1 MKHFLPFSMLLA
13 GAAFSGSA
21 FAQED
26 RPQLTPSMEHPNIIL
41 FLVDDMGWQETSVPF
56 YKEETP
62 LNRRYRTP
70 NMEEMA
76 KQGVKFMQAY
86 ACAISSPT
94 RCSLMSGMNAA
105 RHRVTNWTLEYN
117 TKTDAGSTV
126 INLPDWNYNGIQ
138 PAAVAT
144 DHDLDNGTPITSFPE
159 ILQNAGYYTIHCGKA
174 HFGSLTTSGADPEN
188 FGFDVNIAGGANGGP
203 GSYLAENEY
212 GSGSFHVSGLEDY
225 YGTGTF
231 LTEALTQEALK
242 AIEKPIN
249 ENRPFYLYMSHYAIH
264 SPYDPDTRYTG
275 NYTNYFDEQLQA
287 NLNTQEI
294 NHAALVEGMDKS
306 LGDIMQYLKDHPDVA
321 QNTVVLFMADNGG
334 QAVSV
339 RQGRANYDQ
348 NWPAR
353 GGKGS
358 AYEGGVHEPMMLYW
372 PGNTNIK
379 QGSENHSR
387 IMIEDFFP
395 TILDLAGVKD
405 YETVQKVDGKS
416 FADILR
422 DPTIERTRTNIWH
435 FPNLWGESQNTAE
448 GYGAYSAILKGDY
461 RMIYFWE
468 SQERR
473 LYNIKE
479 DIGETNNLA
488 KAEPELLKE
497 LSKELT
503 DSLKAYD
510 AQRPSYKET
519 GEVIPWPDEAP
530 TPVEV
535 GEAVPV
541 TAGIFKYSTE
551 DVKYYYTISDN
562 RGSESGNK
570 NFYWTLGEHNGYKAI
585 QATQEQFANAYDATK
600 QYFYFMPGSD
610 ETHFTMYTVDGRKVN
625 YVDGITG
632 SSWNSGNVGSDV
644 TTPYMQYETE
654 EAGEFQLISIGS
666 FGRYAIKAPNGD
678 LLNDRGTANGSTAN
692 MKWVIN
698 TYSGFQLTDPGSQYK
713 FTAVPGNSISGLITE
728 LYNKY
733 KENADYVGAHDIS
746 SVTPIYEEA
755 MKDPDLEDLKALE
768 DAYAKT
774 PTLEMEFGK
783 IYRLRN
789 YARKASTG
797 NTSCNGAGGYLEPID
812 VNNPDHKESTK
823 VAFAAI
829 DADQTHA
836 NALWRAEA
844 APAEGTFYL
853 RNVNTGKYISATNA
867 ANGNTA
873 LSTDDIS
880 QAQVF
885 KIVAYGDMQYKIAL
899 ASNESVRL
907 HVSGN
912 VDGTKQTTRLMFY
925 NAEDK
930 NTASAWY
937 LVYARDIDVTTKQ
950 SANGNFA
957 STYLPIAVDMP
968 EGLTAYTGKVEGET
982 LKLTEVKGTVPAE
995 TGVVLKG
1002 ENAQTYSLP
1011 IVDQEVAALEG
1022 NELQGSLI
1030 YKATEGMPYFQLLVT
1045 EENANYQSV
1054 TSDYLTGNA
1063 AWLDGAGVTAP
1074 DGLTLDF
1081 GGQVGIDQVEA
1092 DKKDSKIYDL
1102 TGRRVKRPVK
1112 GIYIQNGQKVIY

>member
-21 FAQED
+21 FAQET
-26 RPQLTPSMEHPNIIL
+26 RPDLTPSQEHPNIIL

-62 LNRRYRTP
+62 LNRRYKTP
-70 NMEEMA
+70 NMEKMA
-76 KQGVKFMQAY
+76 KNGVKFMQAY

-105 RHRVTNWTLEYN
+105 RHRVTNWTLNYN
-117 TKTDAGSTV
+117 TQTDASSNV
-126 INLPDWNYNGIQ
+126 IQLPSWNFNGIQ
-138 PAAVAT
+138 PAAKAT
-144 DHDLDNGTPITSFPE
+144 AHDLANGTPITSFPE
-159 ILQNAGYYTIHCGKA
+159 ILQQAGYYTIHCGKA
-174 HFGSLTTSGADPEN
+174 HFGSETTTGADPSN
-188 FGFDVNIAGGANGGP
+188 FGFDVNIAGAANGGP

-212 GSGSFHVSGLEDY
+212 GSGSFHVSGLEEY
-225 YGTGTF
+225 YNTGTF
-231 LTEALTQEALK
+231 LTEALTLEALK

-264 SPYDPDTRYTG
+264 TPYDADTRYTG

-287 NLNTQEI
+287 NLNNQEI

-306 LGDIMQYLKDHPDVA
+306 LGDIMKYLEGHPDVA
-321 QNTVVLFMADNGG
+321 KNTVVLFMADNGG

-372 PGNTNIK
+372 PGNDNVKPGT
-379 QGSENHSR
+379 ENQSR

-395 TILDLAGVKD
+395 TILDLAGVED

-422 DPTIERTRTNIWH
+422 DPSIERTRTNIWH
-435 FPNLWGESQNTAE
+435 FPNLWGESQDKAE

-488 KAEPELLKE
+488 KTEPELLKE

-530 TPVEV
+530 APVEI
-535 GEAVPV
+535 GEAVPI

-551 DVKYYYTISDN
+551 DVKYYYRISDN
-562 RGSESGNK
+562 RGSQSNNS

-610 ETHFTMYTVDGRKVN
+610 DTHFTMYTVDGRKVN
-625 YVDGITG
+625 YVDGKTG
-632 SSWNSGNVGSDV
+632 SGWNGGNIGSDV
-644 TTPYMQYETE
+644 TTPYMQYDTE
-654 EAGEFQLISIGS
+654 ASGEFQLISIGTI
-666 FGRYAIKAPNGD
+666 GRYAIKAPNGD
-678 LLNDRGTANGSTAN
+678 ILNDRGTGNGSAAN

-698 TYSGFQLTDPGSQYK
+698 TYSGITLNDAGSNYK

-746 SVTPIYEEA
+746 TLTPIYEEA
-755 MKDPDLEDLKALE
+755 MKDPDLEDLKTME
-768 DAYAKT
+768 EAYAKT
-774 PTLEMEFGK
+774 PTVEMETGK

-789 YARKASTG
+789 YMRKISTG
-797 NTSCNGAGGYLEPID
+797 NTACNGAGGYLEPMD
-812 VNNPDHKESTK
+812 ANNPDHNLCNKGGYSA
-823 VAFAAI
+823 V
-829 DADQTHA
+829 DADNAHA
-836 NALWRAEA
+836 NALWRAVPA
-844 APAEGTFYL
+844 ATEGTFYL
-853 RNVNTGKYISATNA
+853 LNLNTGKYISKTGVANNAYAQATDNEA
-867 ANGNTA
+867 EA
-873 LSTDDIS
+873 L
-880 QAQVF
+880 ALKLVE
-885 KIVAYGDMQYKIAL
+885 YGDMQFKVAV
-899 ASNESVRL
+899 ASDESLRL
-907 HVSGN
+907 HISGLAN
-912 VDGTKQTTRLMFY
+912 SGSSARLMFY
-925 NAEDK
+925 NGEEK
-930 NTASAWY
+930 GTASAWY
-937 LVYARDIDVTTKQ
+937 MIHARDIDVTTKE
-950 SANGNFA
+950 SADGNFA
-957 STYLPIAVDMP
+957 SAYLPVAVDMP
-968 EGLTAYTGKVEGET
+968 EGLKAYTGKVNGEKLD
-982 LKLTEVKGTVPAE
+982 LKEIEGTVPAE
-995 TGVVLKG
+995 TGIVLKG
-1002 ENAQTYSLP
+1002 DKAQVYTLP
-1011 IVDQEVAALEG
+1011 IIDEEVTALED
-1022 NELQGSLI
+1022 NDLKGSLI
-1030 YKATEGMPYFQLLVT
+1030 YKAVEDMPYFQLMVT
-1045 EENANYQSV
+1045 DEKADFQSV

-1063 AWLDGAGVTAP
+1063 AWVDGTGITAP
-1074 DGLTLDF
+1074 NGLELSF
-1081 GGQVGIDQVEA
+1081 GVHVGIDQIEA

-1102 TGRRVKRPVK
+1102 TGRRVKRPAK

>member
-21 FAQED
+21 FAQET
-26 RPQLTPSMEHPNIIL
+26 RPDLTPSQEHPNIIL

-56 YKEETP
+56 YKEKTP
-62 LNRRYRTP
+62 LNRRYKTP
-70 NMEEMA
+70 NMEKMA
-76 KQGVKFMQAY
+76 QNGVKFMQAY

-117 TKTDAGSTV
+117 TQTDAGSSV
-126 INLPDWNYNGIQ
+126 IQLPSWNFNGIQ
-138 PAAVAT
+138 PAAKAT
-144 DHDLDNGTPITSFPE
+144 AHDLANGTPITAFPE
-159 ILQNAGYYTIHCGKA
+159 ILQKAGYYTIHCGKA
-174 HFGSLTTSGADPEN
+174 HFGSKTTAGANPSN
-188 FGFDVNIAGGANGGP
+188 FGFDVNIAGDANGGP

-212 GSGSFHVSGLEDY
+212 GSGAFHVSGLEEY
-225 YGTGTF
+225 YDKGTF
-231 LTEALTQEALK
+231 LTEALTLEALK
-242 AIEKPIN
+242 AIEKPIA
-249 ENRPFYLYMSHYAIH
+249 ENKPFYLYMSHYAIH
-264 SPYDPDTRYTG
+264 TPYDADQRFTP
-275 NYTNYFDEQLQA
+275 NYTNKYDDFLGA
-287 NLNTQEI
+287 NLNRDEI
-294 NHAALVEGMDKS
+294 NHAALIEGMDKS
-306 LGDIMQYLKDHPDVA
+306 LGDILKYLEDHPNVA
-321 QNTVVLFMADNGG
+321 KNTVVLFMADNGG
-334 QAVSV
+334 QAIGP
-339 RQGRANYDQ
+339 RQGTQNRQQNY
-348 NWPAR
+348 PAR

-372 PGNTNIK
+372 PSNDKVQPGT
-379 QGSENHSR
+379 ENQSR

-395 TILDLAGVKD
+395 TILDLAGVEN
-405 YETVQKVDGKS
+405 YETVQTVDGKS

-422 DPTIERTRTNIWH
+422 DPSIERTRTNIWH
-435 FPNLWGESQNTAE
+435 FPNLWGESQDKAE

-479 DIGETNNLA
+479 DISEQNNLA

-530 TPVEV
+530 APVEI

-551 DVKYYYTISDN
+551 DVKYYYRISDS
-562 RGSESGNK
+562 RATK
-570 NFYWTLGEHNGYKAI
+570 FYWTLGEHNGYKAI
-585 QATQEQFANAYDATK
+585 QATQEQYANAYDATN

-625 YVDGITG
+625 YVDGKTG
-632 SSWNSGNVGSDV
+632 SGWNGGNIGSDV
-644 TTPYMQYETE
+644 TTPYMQYDTE
-654 EAGEFQLISIGS
+654 ASGEFQLISIGTI
-666 FGRYAIKAPNGD
+666 GRYAIKAPNGD
-678 LLNDRGTANGSTAN
+678 ILNDRGTGNGSAAN

-698 TYSGFQLTDPGSQYK
+698 TYSGIKLDDPGSIYK

-746 SVTPIYEEA
+746 TVTPIYEEA
-755 MKDPDLEDLKALE
+755 MKDPDLEDLKVME
-768 DAYAKT
+768 EAYAKT
-774 PTLEMEFGK
+774 PTVEMETGK

-797 NTSCNGAGGYLEPID
+797 NTACNGAGGFLEAID

-829 DADQTHA
+829 DADQAHA

-844 APAEGTFYL
+844 TGEEGTFYL

-867 ANGNTA
+867 SSGNTA

-880 QAQVF
+880 KAQAF
-885 KIVAYGDMQYKIAL
+885 KAVAYGDMQYKIAL
-899 ASNESVRL
+899 ASNENVRL

-937 LVYARDIDVTTKQ
+937 LIYARDIDVAIEE
-950 SANGNFA
+950 SADGNFA
-957 STYLPIAVDMP
+957 SAYLPVAVDMP
-968 EGLTAYTGKVEGET
+968 EGLKAYSGKVDGEV
-982 LKLTEVKGTVPAE
+982 LALTEVKGTVPAE
-995 TGVVLKG
+995 TGVLLKG
-1002 ENAQTYSLP
+1002 EEAKVYTLP
-1011 IVDQEVAALEG
+1011 IVDDEVSPLEN

-1030 YKATEGMPYFQLLVT
+1030 YKATEGMPYFLLSVT
-1045 EENANYQSV
+1045 EDKADYQPV

-1063 AWLDGAGVTAP
+1063 AWIDGTGITAP
-1074 DGLTLDF
+1074 NGLTLDF
-1081 GGQVGIDQVEA
+1081 GGQVGIKQVEA

>member
-21 FAQED
+21 FAQET
-26 RPQLTPSMEHPNIIL
+26 RPDLTPSQEHPNIIL

-62 LNRRYRTP
+62 LNRRYNTP
-70 NMEEMA
+70 NMEKMA
-76 KQGVKFMQAY
+76 QNGVKFMQAY

-117 TKTDAGSTV
+117 TQTDAGSSV
-126 INLPDWNYNGIQ
+126 IQLPSWNFNGIQ
-138 PAAVAT
+138 PAAKAT
-144 DHDLDNGTPITSFPE
+144 AHDLANGTPITAFPE
-159 ILQNAGYYTIHCGKA
+159 ILQKAGYYTIHCGKA
-174 HFGSLTTSGADPEN
+174 HFGSKTTAGANPSN
-188 FGFDVNIAGGANGGP
+188 FGFDVNIAGDANGGP

-212 GSGSFHVSGLEDY
+212 GSGAFHVSGLEEY
-225 YGTGTF
+225 YDKGTF
-231 LTEALTQEALK
+231 LTEALTLEALK
-242 AIEKPIN
+242 AIEKPIA
-249 ENRPFYLYMSHYAIH
+249 ENKPFYLYMSHYAIH
-264 SPYDPDTRYTG
+264 TPYDADQRFTP
-275 NYTNYFDEQLQA
+275 NYTNKYDDFLGA
-287 NLNTQEI
+287 NLNRDEI
-294 NHAALVEGMDKS
+294 NHAALIEGMDKS
-306 LGDIMQYLKDHPDVA
+306 LGDILKYLEDHPNVA
-321 QNTVVLFMADNGG
+321 KNTVVLFMADNGG
-334 QAVSV
+334 QAIGP
-339 RQGRANYDQ
+339 RQGTQNRQQNY
-348 NWPAR
+348 PAR

-372 PGNTNIK
+372 PSNDKVQPGT
-379 QGSENHSR
+379 ENQSR

-395 TILDLAGVKD
+395 TILDLAGVEN
-405 YETVQKVDGKS
+405 YETVQTVDGKS

-422 DPTIERTRTNIWH
+422 DPSIERTRTNIWH
-435 FPNLWGESQNTAE
+435 FPNLWGESQDKAE

-479 DIGETNNLA
+479 DIGEQNNLA

-503 DSLKAYD
+503 DSLKAYN

-530 TPVEV
+530 APVEI
-535 GEAVPV
+535 GEAVPI

-551 DVKYYYTISDN
+551 DVKYYYRISDS
-562 RGSESGNK
+562 RETK
-570 NFYWTLGEHNGYKAI
+570 FYWTLGEHNGYKAI
-585 QATQEQFANAYDATK
+585 QATQEQFANAYDATQ

-610 ETHFTMYTVDGRKVN
+610 DTHFTMYTVDGRKVN
-625 YVDGITG
+625 YVDGKTG
-632 SSWNSGNVGSDV
+632 SGWNGGNIGSDV
-644 TTPYMQYETE
+644 TTPYMQYDTE
-654 EAGEFQLISIGS
+654 ASGEFQLISIGTI
-666 FGRYAIKAPNGD
+666 GRYAIKAPNGD
-678 LLNDRGTANGSTAN
+678 ILNDRGTANGSAAN

-698 TYSGFQLTDPGSQYK
+698 TYSGITLNDAGSNYK

-746 SVTPIYEEA
+746 TVTSIYEEA
-755 MKDPDLEDLKALE
+755 MKDPDLEDLKVME
-768 DAYAKT
+768 EAYAKT
-774 PTLEMEFGK
+774 PTVEMETGK

-797 NTSCNGAGGYLEPID
+797 NTACNGAGGYLEPID

-844 APAEGTFYL
+844 TGEEGTFYL

-867 ANGNTA
+867 SSGNTA

-880 QAQVF
+880 KAQAF
-885 KIVAYGDMQYKIAL
+885 KAVAYGDMQYKIAL
-899 ASNESVRL
+899 ASNENVRL

-937 LVYARDIDVTTKQ
+937 LIYARDIDVTTEE
-950 SANGNFA
+950 SADGNFA
-957 STYLPIAVDMP
+957 SAYLPVAVDMP
-968 EGLTAYTGKVEGET
+968 EGLKAYSGKVDGEV
-982 LKLTEVKGTVPAE
+982 LALTEVKGTVPAE
-995 TGVVLKG
+995 TGVLLKG
-1002 ENAQTYSLP
+1002 EEAKVYTLP
-1011 IVDQEVAALEG
+1011 IVDDEVSPLEN

-1030 YKATEGMPYFQLLVT
+1030 YKATEGMPYFLL
-1045 EENANYQSV
+1045 SV
-1054 TSDYLTGNA
+1054 TKDKADYQPVTADYLTGNA
-1063 AWLDGAGVTAP
+1063 AWIDGTGITAP
-1074 DGLTLDF
+1074 NGLTLDF
-1081 GGQVGIDQVEA
+1081 GGQVGINQVEA
-1092 DKKDSKIYDL
+1092 DKKNSKIYDL